1 MLRGEYAEIVEGLFA
16 GEGCIE
22 PPSVDA
28 VVCLEPSCRVKMG
41 GAEEYCYPIMD
52 GSVEPLE
59 KFVEALLKLM
69 ELLDRGMRVYVH
81 CMAGCGRTGTL
92 VAGYLI
98 LRRGLSA
105 EEAVGLFRWR
115 RGCGPETWEQF
126 EFLYALEHLVRRI
139 GVDAAINLLGSSR
152 DLGEFLGKAREAAG

>member
-1 MLRGEYAEIVEGLFA
+1 MGGEYAEIVEGLFA

-28 VVCLEPSCRVKMG
+28 VVCLEPSCRVKVSG
-41 GAEEYCYPIMD
+41 VEEYCYPIMD

-59 KFVEALLKLM
+59 KFVEALLKLA
-69 ELLDRGMRVYVH
+69 ELLDKGMRVYVH

-98 LRRGLSA
+98 LQRGLSA
-105 EEAVGLFRWR
+105 EEAVSLFRWR

-126 EFLYALEHLVRRI
+126 EFLYALEHLVGRSGVNIAIDVLRRSR
-139 GVDAAINLLGSSR
+139 GLG
-152 DLGEFLGKAREAAG
+152 DFLGKAREETG